1 MKLKKLSYLVA
12 LSSAA
17 LASGCTIVDQS
28 YDKARSDM
36 GSVKKSI
43 EADRA
48 MKPSAVSDTDEIWL
62 GGDPYKVGQEETAPG
77 VLKRTVSVK
86 QLDPISASDVMQMLS
101 TDIGI
106 KFVMT
111 QDAIDYTNGVER
123 STSGGDAGSQDKDGP
138 AGAVDAA
145 GQAMT
150 AQAGNFASNEQNI
163 FQAITGGA
171 QEAGSRIK
179 FTLDYKG
186 SVAGLLDLV
195 ASKAGL
201 FWKFENGEIVM
212 RRFETR
218 SFILDMAPGTV
229 SYQSEIKS
237 DLSTNGSSDEGS
249 GTSDS
254 VHTVTSA
261 IKGQSAFEAVKAGIQ
276 TMLSAGGQISLSEST
291 GSLTVTDTPQVM
303 EKVTRYIKTQNAIA
317 NKQIAIRADV
327 YEINSDENGDFDPQ
341 LSALY
346 SFGGFKLGMQDDN
359 FTFSPNRDS
368 TTTNHK
374 FSDSSSLAFKM
385 LRTNKNVA
393 QVSSSTI
400 YAQNGEPTPFQ
411 QLDEIGYLAEVQIET
426 SSSSEG
432 GSSDASNL
440 ATLKPGKTSQGYSM
454 TIIPRVTSDGRVMM
468 KFAVDSSRLNSIDSY
483 GLDGGAQIQVP
494 SRSTNK
500 NNQLVTVKSG
510 EPLMIA
516 GIERTANNA
525 TITSPLGRKSWL
537 LGGSQSGGKKKIMT
551 MIVLTPYIM
560 KK

>member
-1 MKLKKLSYLVA
+1 MKIKKLSYLVA
-12 LSSAA
+12 IVSAT
-17 LASGCTIVDQS
+17 LASGCTIVDKS
-28 YDKARSDM
+28 YDQARSDM
-36 GSVKKSI
+36 GTLKKSI
-43 EADRA
+43 EGDRT
-48 MKPSAVSDTDEIWL
+48 MKPSSVSSTDEIWL
-62 GGDPYKVGQEETAPG
+62 GGDPYKVGQEELAPS

-101 TDIGI
+101 TDLGI

-123 STSGGDAGSQDKDGP
+123 STASQDNGATDNPAAQAAGDATTMTPQ
-138 AGAVDAA
+138 AGAFMA
-145 GQAMT
+145 
-150 AQAGNFASNEQNI
+150 NEQSI

-186 SVAGLLDLV
+186 SVNGLLDLV

-218 SFILDMAPGTV
+218 SFILDMAPGSV
-229 SYQSEIKS
+229 SYESEIKS
-237 DLSTNGSSDEGS
+237 DLSTNGASEEGS
-249 GTSDS
+249 GSSDS
-254 VHTVTSA
+254 VHTVKSV
-261 IKGQSAFEAVKAGIQ
+261 IEGKSAFAAVQAGIT

-303 EKVTRYIKTQNAIA
+303 EKVARYVKTQNAIA
-317 NKQIAIRADV
+317 SKQIAIRADV
-327 YEINSDENGDFDPQ
+327 YEISSDETGQFDPQ
-341 LSALY
+341 ITALY
-346 SFGGFKLGMQDDN
+346 SFGGFKMGLTDDT
-359 FTFSPNRDS
+359 FSFSPNRDGS
-368 TTTNHK
+368 ATDHQ
-374 FSDSSSLAFKM
+374 FSGNSSAAFKM
-385 LRTNKNVA
+385 LRTNKNVS

-411 QLDEIGYLAEVQIET
+411 QLDEIGYLAQVEVET
-426 SSSSEG
+426 AESEG
-432 GSSDASNL
+432 ASNI
-440 ATLKPGKTSQGYSM
+440 ATLKPGKTSQGFSM
-454 TIIPRVTSDGRVMM
+454 TVIPRVTSDGRVMM

-516 GIERTANNA
+516 GIERTTHNA
-525 TITSPLGRKSWL
+525 TITSPMGRKSWL
-537 LGGSQSGGKKKIMT
+537 LGGSQQGGKKKIMT
-551 MIVLTPYIM
+551 MSTLR
-560 KK
+560 

>member
-28 YDKARSDM
+28 YDQARSDM

-43 EADRA
+43 EGDRS

-62 GGDPYKVGQEETAPG
+62 GGDPYKVGQEEAAPG
-77 VLKRTVSVK
+77 ILKRTVSVK

-123 STSGGDAGSQDKDGP
+123 STTSAGDAGNGAKEGAGADGP
-138 AGAVDAA
+138 GTP
-145 GQAMT
+145 MNT
-150 AQAGNFASNEQNI
+150 QAGNFQSSEQSI

-218 SFILDMAPGTV
+218 SFILDMSPGTV
-229 SYQSEIKS
+229 SYESEIKS

-249 GTSDS
+249 STSDS
-254 VHTVTSA
+254 VHTVKSE
-261 IKGQSAFEAVKAGIQ
+261 IKGQSAFDAVKAGVQ
-276 TMLSAGGQISLSEST
+276 SMLSAGGQIALAEST
-291 GSLTVTDTPQVM
+291 GSMTVTDTPQVM
-303 EKVTRYIKTQNAIA
+303 DKVTKYIKTQNAIA
-317 NKQIAIRADV
+317 NRQIAIRADV
-327 YEINSDENGDFDPQ
+327 YEISSDENGDFDPS

-346 SFGGFKLGMQDDN
+346 TFGGFKLGVADD
-359 FTFSPNRDS
+359 TFSFSPSRNTAATNHQFSGDS
-368 TTTNHK
+368 TA
-374 FSDSSSLAFKM
+374 AFKM
-385 LRTNKNVA
+385 LRTNKNVS

-411 QLDEIGYLAEVQIET
+411 QLDEIGYLAEVEIET
-426 SSSSEG
+426 AESE
-432 GSSDASNL
+432 SASNI

-516 GIERTANNA
+516 GIERTSNNA
-525 TITSPLGRKSWL
+525 TITSPMGRKSWL
-537 LGGSQSGGKKKIMT
+537 LGGSQQGGKKKIMT

-560 KK
+560 QK

>member
-28 YDKARSDM
+28 YDQARSDM

-43 EADRA
+43 EADRS
-48 MKPSAVSDTDEIWL
+48 MKPSAVSDSEEIWL
-62 GGDPYKVGQEETAPG
+62 GGDPYKVGQEETAPA

-86 QLDPISASDVMQMLS
+86 QIDPISASDVMQMLS
-101 TDIGI
+101 SDIGI

-123 STSGGDAGSQDKDGP
+123 STNAGGDSASKDKDSGGAAGSP
-138 AGAVDAA
+138 
-145 GQAMT
+145 MT
-150 AQAGNFASNEQNI
+150 QAGTFNANEKNI
-163 FQAITGGA
+163 FEAITGGA

-229 SYQSEIKS
+229 SYDSEIKS
-237 DLSTNGSSDEGS
+237 DLSTNGSSDSGS
-249 GTSDS
+249 STSDS
-254 VHTVTSA
+254 VHTVKSE
-261 IKGQSAFEAVKAGIQ
+261 IKGQSAFDALKAGLQ
-276 TMLSAGGQISLSEST
+276 TMLSAGGQISLAEST

-303 EKVTRYIKTQNAIA
+303 EKVTRYIKTQNSIA
-317 NKQIAIRADV
+317 NRQIAIRADV

-346 SFGGFKLGMQDDN
+346 SFNGFKLGVADDT

-368 TTTNHK
+368 TAMNHK
-374 FSDSSSLAFKM
+374 FSDTSSAAFKM
-385 LRTNKNVA
+385 LRTNKNVS

-426 SSSSEG
+426 ASSES
-432 GSSDASNL
+432 GSSGSDASNNL

-494 SRSTNK
+494 NRSTNK

-525 TITSPLGRKSWL
+525 TITSPMGRKTWL
-537 LGGSQSGGKKKIMT
+537 LGGSQQGGKKKIMT

-560 KK
+560 QK